1 MAGNLR
7 PFLFVFLSLTSG
19 NLQPLENVFGDQSN
33 EELTVNVGRFE
44 STFELL
50 LVLSP
55 CKLWPAVNEA
65 LALNEAK

>member
-7 PFLFVFLSLTSG
+7 HFLFVFLSLTSG

-44 STFELL
+44 STFVLL

>member
-7 PFLFVFLSLTSG
+7 HFLFVFLSLTSG
-19 NLQPLENVFGDQSN
+19 NLQPLENVFGHQSN

-44 STFELL
+44 SMLELL
-50 LVLSP
+50 PVLSP